1 MKHITVVYIS
11 YKCHK
16 DSIGVA
22 IESRGHCHAVELLLK
37 IKIVDSSQW
46 LGVFATA

>member
-1 MKHITVVYIS
+1 MKHFTVVYIS

-37 IKIVDSSQW
+37 IEIFDSSQC